1 MTDDVGAK
9 LDAIFNARSAREA
22 EAARLRT
29 EEQQRQEASLQEF
42 LALKESLI
50 RPTLESLAQQLNER
64 GHKCKVYEIADGEK
78 VGGNTKVETIGLR
91 LLLEVAANFREL
103 NQYPHLTMSVNKTG
117 RRVEFF
123 ASTMSPGRGGS
134 SGGDGSVEYEALTA
148 ELINTKALKIIAEVY
163 R

>member
-1 MTDDVGAK
+1 MTDDVDAK
-9 LDAIFNARSAREA
+9 LDAIFNARSAKEA
-22 EAARLRT
+22 EAVRLKT
-29 EEQQRQEASLQEF
+29 EAEQRQQASLQEF

-50 RPTLESLAQQLNER
+50 RPTLEALAQKLNER

-91 LLLEVAANFREL
+91 LLLEVAANYREV
-103 NQYPHLTMSVNKTG
+103 NQYPHLTMSVEKSD
-117 RRVEFF
+117 RQVQFF
-123 ASTMSPGRGGS
+123 SSTMSPGRGGS
-134 SGGDGSVEYEALTA
+134 SGGDGSIGYDALTA